1 MISPISAGMDG
12 LFIYQRLY
20 KSCEYLQYLQY
31 LQYLHEAHKH
41 TRGSQKKEKSFN
53 FSTFAKLFDEEKE
66 TNNAEIPQV
75 ARLLSSRLQNS
86 GT

>member
-12 LFIYQRLY
+12 LFVYQRLY

-41 TRGSQKKEKSFN
+41 TRGSQKNLFN
-53 FSTFAKLFDEEKE
+53 LSAFAKLFDEEKE

-75 ARLLSSRLQNS
+75 ARLFSSRLQDS

>member
-1 MISPISAGMDG
+1 MIPPISAGMDG

-31 LQYLHEAHKH
+31 LHEAHKH
-41 TRGSQKKEKSFN
+41 TRGSQKNLFN
-53 FSTFAKLFDEEKE
+53 LSAFAKLFDEEKE

-75 ARLLSSRLQNS
+75 ARLLSSRLQDS

>member
-1 MISPISAGMDG
+1 MIPPISTGMDG
-12 LFIYQRLY
+12 LFVYQRLL

-41 TRGSQKKEKSFN
+41 TRGSQKNLFN
-53 FSTFAKLFDEEKE
+53 LSAFAKLFDEEKE

-75 ARLLSSRLQNS
+75 ARLLSSRLQDS

>member
-1 MISPISAGMDG
+1 MDYSFISVCIRVVNIYSIYSIYNIYMKHISIPGAP
-12 LFIYQRLY
+12 
-20 KSCEYLQYLQY
+20 
-31 LQYLHEAHKH
+31 
-41 TRGSQKKEKSFN
+41 KKNHFN

-75 ARLLSSRLQNS
+75 ARLLSSRLQDS